1 MMRFIRFGF
10 VTRIVLILV
19 FSLVALQI
27 LVVMGFYLRRSG
39 DTGAGFRLPLPDQVA
54 AIVALVEHT
63 PESDRGTILRA
74 VNSPHLRVW
83 VTKENPAPPRETW
96 HKLPLVEQ
104 IVDNYLRALGA
115 HTVTVLLQTKIKRLV
130 EKPFRSGL
138 VTVIVTLEDG
148 EHLAFESQGWF
159 ITDVFGLPP
168 GFWAGVFG
176 FGIALLAILIISR
189 EARPLRQLVEAA
201 DSIDLSAPKPIADF
215 PSSAPEIRALIAA
228 FNRMQ
233 ERIASLIK
241 ERMAMI
247 GGFSHDLRTYATRL
261 RLRMELIAD
270 DAERARAIRDIEDM
284 ISLVN
289 DALLA
294 VQDPAESTQRE
305 QTTLELIDIT
315 ELVGDEI
322 DDHRKIGTSVT
333 LVCEGAKGNALVL
346 GQPVALRRL
355 FRNLIENA
363 ITYGGEARVMVQMRA
378 EHVLVHIEDSG
389 PGIPPEARANVT
401 QAFVR
406 LETSRS
412 RRTGGAGLGL
422 TIAQKIAESHGG
434 TLEIG
439 DAKNGGARVSVTLPR
454 FQSAGNQYE
463 DED

>member
-1 MMRFIRFGF
+1 M
-10 VTRIVLILV
+10 
-19 FSLVALQI
+19 
-27 LVVMGFYLRRSG
+27 
-39 DTGAGFRLPLPDQVA
+39 
-54 AIVALVEHT
+54 
-63 PESDRGTILRA
+63 
-74 VNSPHLRVW
+74 
-83 VTKENPAPPRETW
+83 
-96 HKLPLVEQ
+96 
-104 IVDNYLRALGA
+104 
-115 HTVTVLLQTKIKRLV
+115 TVLLQTNIKQLV
-130 EKPFRSGL
+130 RKPFRSGL
-138 VTVIVTLEDG
+138 LTMIVTLEDG
-148 EHLAFESQGWF
+148 EHLAFESQGRL

-247 GGFSHDLRTYATRL
+247 GGFSHDLRTHATRL
-261 RLRMELIAD
+261 RLRVELIAD
-270 DAERARAIRDIEDM
+270 DAERTRAIRDIEDM

-294 VQDPAESTQRE
+294 VQDPAESAQRE
-305 QTTLELIDIT
+305 QTTLELIDIA

-412 RRTGGAGLGL
+412 RRTGGAGL
-422 TIAQKIAESHGG
+422 
-434 TLEIG
+434 
-439 DAKNGGARVSVTLPR
+439 D
-454 FQSAGNQYE
+454 
-463 DED
+463 